1 MSKKGLKMATAD
13 NINEKLDNL
22 TNLLTKLNVEVG
34 ELKKKVDGDPAKAS
48 DKGSDKGADKESGAS
63 LGDLAALFP
72 MCGMM
77 PMGFG
82 SPFLFPLG
90 LRMGAARALALGRAL
105 EHAAKVSSQLTK
117 ARDGGGGT
125 PDFMQ
130 QFFKAILAQTP
141 DERRVLAEFM
151 RSYWQAAARKE

>member
-22 TNLLTKLNVEVG
+22 TSLVTKLSTEVG
-34 ELKKKVDGDPAKAS
+34 DLKKKVDGDPAKA
-48 DKGSDKGADKESGAS
+48 SDKGADKESGAS
-63 LGDLAALFP
+63 LGDLAALL
-72 MCGMM
+72 CGMM

-82 SPFLFPLG
+82 SSLLFPLG

-151 RSYWQAAARKE
+151 RSYWQAAAR

>member
-22 TNLLTKLNVEVG
+22 TSLVTKLSTEVG
-34 ELKKKVDGDPAKAS
+34 DLKKKVDGDTAKAS
-48 DKGSDKGADKESGAS
+48 DKGSEKGSDKDAEADFA
-63 LGDLAALFP
+63 DMAALLPF
-72 MCGMM
+72 CGMM
-77 PMGFG
+77 PLGFG
-82 SPFLFPLG
+82 SSLLFPLG

-105 EHAAKVSSQLTK
+105 ERAAKVSSQLTK
-117 ARDGGGGT
+117 ARDGSAGT

-141 DERRVLAEFM
+141 DERRILAEFM
-151 RSYWQAAARKE
+151 RSYWQGAARKD